1 MFIDLLLATGVVRI
15 PATNSRPRLMD
26 AERWRAIWRLYQ
38 EALERPV
45 DERRG
50 FLACAKRVVLLR

>member
-1 MFIDLLLATGVVRI
+1 
-15 PATNSRPRLMD
+15 MD
-26 AERWRAIWRLYQ
+26 AERWRAISRLYQ